1 MGPPMP
7 GGIIAECLQVFSIP
21 IQASG
26 GLWGF
31 QPENPKEMTKSLLG
45 ILTMEV
51 PLQELL
57 SFVVLSF
64 S

>member
-7 GGIIAECLQVFSIP
+7 GGIIVEGLQVFSIP

-26 GLWGF
+26 SLWDF
-31 QPENPKEMTKSLLG
+31 QPENPKKMTKGLLG
-45 ILTMEV
+45 ILTVEI